1 MSLADTDREFAIAHK
16 NLAASSQRH
25 ARATEAQLRA
35 AEQGAIE
42 RLAAPE
48 PFFYPTAEENPNPLK
63 EIVGSKVLSLSAFL
77 NLNKLFVYND
87 VINVMYGDWFDGY
100 GSFQRNYTPNDV
112 REIIKAGQAKGYE
125 LPRFQEALLAHKRHY
140 PSPLVAGL
148 GVVAQ
153 HCMHFGAA
161 LLGAYA
167 IATLAVT
174 GVMRA
179 LAEEREA
186 TFAAEK
192 MTTATGTPWA
202 ANVPE
207 RVMIKGRLPKIGE
220 PAVQVYRVDTQA
232 LCSVTQVRNG
242 FLGISERMY
251 DYTCQSFDI
260 TNKDSLTAFAPP
272 VAAWH
277 RLTGVPETDS
287 SVLAKFVALSAL
299 YTHLDNQEKALRNAY
314 SLTNNARR
322 QTGSAAAILAG
333 AKP

>member
-1 MSLADTDREFAIAHK
+1 MSLASIDHQVAIAHK
-16 NLAASSQRH
+16 NLAALSNAH
-25 ARATEAQLRA
+25 ARVTEAELRD
-35 AEQGAIE
+35 AEKGAIQ

-48 PFFYPTAEENPNPLK
+48 PVFYYKGKENQHPLK
-63 EIVGSKVLSLSAFL
+63 ELVECENLSLSGVVDGKLYGWFEHDIFMGFGRNGSEAF
-77 NLNKLFVYND
+77 NKFSPKSLSE
-87 VINVMYGDWFDGY
+87 M
-100 GSFQRNYTPNDV
+100 
-112 REIIKAGQAKGYE
+112 IKAAQAKGYE
-125 LPRFQEALLAHKRHY
+125 LPRFQQALLAHKRHY

-161 LLGAYA
+161 LLGSYA
-167 IATLAVT
+167 IATLAAT
-174 GVMRA
+174 GVMRNN
-179 LAEEREA
+179 AEKLEA

-192 MTTATGTPWA
+192 MTTATDTPWA

-220 PAVQVYRVDTQA
+220 PAVQVYRVDAQE
-232 LCSVTQVRNG
+232 LCNVTQVRSG
-242 FLGISERMY
+242 FLGISERTY

-260 TNKDSLTAFAPP
+260 TNKDTLKAFAPP

-299 YTHLDNQEKALRNAY
+299 YTHLDNQEKALSKAY